1 MTSIRSRFF
10 GLILL
15 VSVLMLV
22 TACGKPAS
30 TSAAEDGEPKKKE
43 ARKAKDA
50 KDAKSEPGPPA
61 DFVRAKCTACSCRFF
76 SGDEGYCSRP
86 SCRHHWKDH
95 QP

>member
-1 MTSIRSRFF
+1 MTSIKSRFF

-30 TSAAEDGEPKKKE
+30 TSGAEEGEPKKKE

-50 KDAKSEPGPPA
+50 KDAKS
-61 DFVRAKCTACSCRFF
+61 
-76 SGDEGYCSRP
+76 
-86 SCRHHWKDH
+86 
-95 QP
+95 